1 MREGWTYKKLG
12 DVCESELGKTLNSAK
27 DKGELHPYLC
37 AVNVLWDKIDISSL
51 KETKFEDSEL
61 ERYSVKQGDLLVCE
75 GGDIG
80 RAAIWDKDYP
90 ILYQNA
96 LHRLRFSENILPRF
110 CLMYLMNLKEK
121 GDLDAKYGKG
131 VTIKHLVKSS
141 LLSIPIP
148 VPPLSEQERIVSELD
163 LLSSIIEKKK
173 AQLKEYDKLA
183 QSIFYDMF
191 GDPVTNEKGW
201 EMKKLVD
208 ITTKMGSGATPKGGN
223 QSYKNEGISLIRSL
237 NVHNGSFKYEDLAH
251 IDEKQACQLNNVIVE
266 ENDVLFNI
274 TGASVAR
281 CCIVPCDVLPARVNQ
296 HVSIIRPKKEM
307 VNYLYLCYYLIS
319 PNSQKALLVMSKSNA
334 ATREALPKSM
344 MEKYLIC
351 IPPLPLQQSF
361 ASKIEA
367 IERQKA
373 LVQQSI
379 VETQTMFDYT
389 MDKYFG

>member
-1 MREGWTYKKLG
+1 MREGWTYKRLLDECSILYGYPFDSKCFSSSNEDMPLIRIRDVKEGHTSTYYSG
-12 DVCESELGKTLNSAK
+12 DYPNEYIIHKGDYLIGMDGEFNISPWQSEDALLNQRVCKIESKNPDILMRYVYRFLIKELKKIEDETPFVTVKHLSAK
-27 DKGELHPYLC
+27 KL
-37 AVNVLWDKIDISSL
+37 NQI
-51 KETKFEDSEL
+51 
-61 ERYSVKQGDLLVCE
+61 
-75 GGDIG
+75 
-80 RAAIWDKDYP
+80 
-90 ILYQNA
+90 
-96 LHRLRFSENILPRF
+96 ILP
-110 CLMYLMNLKEK
+110 L
-121 GDLDAKYGKG
+121 
-131 VTIKHLVKSS
+131 
-141 LLSIPIP
+141 
-148 VPPLSEQERIVSELD
+148 PPLSEQQRIVSELD

-191 GDPVTNEKGW
+191 GDPMTNEKGW
-201 EMKKLVD
+201 EVKKLVD
-208 ITTKMGSGATPKGGN
+208 VTTKIGSGATPKGGN

-251 IDEKQACQLNNVIVE
+251 IDEKQAYQLNNVIVE

-281 CCIVPCDVLPARVNQ
+281 CCIVPSNVLPARVNQ
-296 HVSIIRPKKEM
+296 HVSIIRPQKEL

-319 PNSQKALLVMSKSNA
+319 PNSQNALLVMSKSNA

-344 MEKYLIC
+344 MEKYLIPL
-351 IPPLPLQQSF
+351 PPLPLQQSF

-379 VETQTMFDYT
+379 TETESLFNSRMDYYFD
-389 MDKYFG
+389 